1 MNLQLPPLREELAI
15 QEGPRAHDG
24 QPGWTLHDPSRN
36 RFFRLDWLTF
46 EILQRW
52 SLRDPDLI
60 TRHIGEHTPLRAT
73 AGDVEAVLKF
83 LAQNQLLHLAGA
95 PLSGDWA
102 ALHTRGRQTGLRWL
116 VLNYL
121 FFRVPLVRPE
131 RLLVWLERRMQ
142 FLFRPWFWR
151 LTAFAAVAG
160 LVLVAR
166 QWDQFRATGSALA
179 DFSGLLGFLAI
190 IIGVKIC
197 HEFGHG
203 LAATHFGCR
212 VPSMGV
218 AFLVLTPVAY
228 TDVNEAWNLKERR
241 PRLWIGAAGMIT
253 ELGLAAWATLA
264 WGLLPDGTL
273 RSIAFMLATTTWVKS
288 LLINASPVMRFDG
301 YYLLSDALDLPNL
314 HSRCFALARWRL
326 REVLFGL
333 GEQPPEHFNR
343 RLRRGLVALGV
354 FIWLYRLVVFLG
366 IAVFVYYF
374 FFKALGL
381 VLFAVE
387 IVWFVLLPIG
397 VELKVWLEKRD
408 AILRS
413 PRTRWTAAVVLA
425 LLVLA
430 AVPLPQRVR
439 LLGEFTPV
447 QELRLVAPD
456 SARLVELPFADGARV
471 AAGQPLLQLDSQS
484 VRQRLER
491 ARIRVE
497 RVEAEMKTVE
507 LDAAYRARLPTMEAA
522 LVMARATLR
531 EAEVSLGLLTPTAPF
546 AGVFRLAGTEVRT
559 GDVVERDEHLGTLV
573 GDGGWQVTAYLDER
587 DLHLVAPGAEARFYP
602 DGQPHSPVTM
612 RVVAIERD
620 AARVIAHPLLA
631 DQAGGNIPTRLIDG
645 ELVPLRASYRIRFEA
660 PQVDPQLTTQTRRG
674 AVVVHA
680 GHESLLARGARA
692 VMSVIWR
699 EAGF

>member
-24 QPGWTLHDPSRN
+24 QPGWTLHDPARN

-52 SLRDPDLI
+52 SLRDPALI
-60 TRHIGEHTPLRAT
+60 ARHVGEHTPLKA
-73 AGDVEAVLKF
+73 APGDVEAVLKF

-95 PLSGDWA
+95 PLAGDWA
-102 ALHTRGRQTGLRWL
+102 ALHARGRQSGWRWL
-116 VLNYL
+116 VMNYL

-151 LTAFAAVAG
+151 LTALAAVAG
-160 LVLVAR
+160 LALVAR
-166 QWDQFRATGSALA
+166 QWDEFRGTFAGLA
-179 DFSGLLGFLAI
+179 DFSGLLGFLAVI
-190 IIGVKIC
+190 VGVKVC

-203 LAATHFGCR
+203 LAATHYGCR

-241 PRLWIGAAGMIT
+241 PRLWIGAAGMLT
-253 ELGLAAWATLA
+253 ELFLAAWATLA
-264 WGLLPDGTL
+264 WGLLPDGAL
-273 RSIAFMLATTTWVKS
+273 RSIAFVLATTTWVKS
-288 LLINASPVMRFDG
+288 LVINASPVMRFDG

-314 HSRCFALARWRL
+314 HARCFALARWWL
-326 REVLFGL
+326 RELLFGL
-333 GEQPPEHFNR
+333 GEQPPEHFHR

-387 IVWFVLLPIG
+387 ILWFVLLPIG
-397 VELKVWLEKRD
+397 VEMKVWFEKRD

-413 PRTRWTAAVVLA
+413 PRTRWTAAAALA
-425 LLVLA
+425 LLVLT

-439 LLGEFTPV
+439 LAGEFAPV
-447 QELRLVAPD
+447 RELRLVAPD
-456 SARLVELPFADGARV
+456 SARLVELPLADGARV
-471 AAGQPLLQLDSQS
+471 AAGQVLLRLDSS
-484 VRQRLER
+484 AARQRLER
-491 ARIRVE
+491 ARVRVE
-497 RVEAEMKTVE
+497 RVEAEMKTAE
-507 LDAAYRARLPTMEAA
+507 LDPAYRARLPTMEAA
-522 LVMARATLR
+522 LVMARAALR
-531 EAEVSLGLLTPTAPF
+531 EAEVGLEQLAPAAPY
-546 AGVFRLAGTEVRT
+546 AGAFRLAANDVAV
-559 GDVVERDEHLGTLV
+559 GDFVERDEHLATLI
-573 GDGGWQVTAYLDER
+573 GDGGWQVTAYLGER
-587 DLHLVAPGAEARFYP
+587 DLHLVAPGAVARFYP
-602 DGQPHSPVTM
+602 AGRWHEPVEL
-612 RVVAIERD
+612 RVTAIERD
-620 AARVIAHPLLA
+620 AARVIAHPMLT
-631 DQAGGNIPTRLIDG
+631 DQFGGNLPTRAVDG
-645 ELVPLRASYRIRFEA
+645 ELVPLRASYRLRLEVA
-660 PQVDPQLTTQTRRG
+660 TVDPRLATQARVGT
-674 AVVVHA
+674 VVVHA

-692 VMSVIWR
+692 VMSVLWR